1 MLRLALVVAIAG
13 IAIGLLLRAM
23 LDVIYQI
30 GITPLA
36 VALGFLAVGI
46 LQIATIWFWH
56 DTKRFFSSQ

>member
-36 VALGFLAVGI
+36 VALRFLAVGM
-46 LQIATIWFWH
+46 LQMASIWFWH

>member
-13 IAIGLLLRAM
+13 ITIGLLLRAM

-36 VALGFLAVGI
+36 VALGFLADGI
-46 LQIATIWFWH
+46 LQMATI
-56 DTKRFFSSQ
+56 